1 MSYSPHEEEGIIG
14 YVWLLVIVLLL
25 WLVNGGTS
33 L

>member
-1 MSYSPHEEEGIIG
+1 MSYSPHEEESLLGC
-14 YVWLLVIVLLL
+14 VWLLVIVLLL

>member
-1 MSYSPHEEEGIIG
+1 MSYLPHEEESLWGC
-14 YVWLLVIVLLL
+14 VWLLIIVLIL

>member
-1 MSYSPHEEEGIIG
+1 MNHSPHDEESFWGC
-14 YVWLLVIVLLL
+14 VWLLVLVLIL